1 MAYMLNNQNQ
11 AINIGGNTIEKEQL
25 EFENNQVE
33 SKFWTDKHGRE
44 HKRYI
49 KQKGEEITQCKY
61 DEKQK
66 VWKLIVKRKKSKVV
80 PLTSD

>member
-25 EFENNQVE
+25 EFENAQVE

-44 HKRYI
+44 HKRY
-49 KQKGEEITQCKY
+49 
-61 DEKQK
+61 
-66 VWKLIVKRKKSKVV
+66 V
-80 PLTSD
+80 